1 MRPTEE
7 NIPNNI
13 LEKVFKSNPE
23 QILQETLFKK
33 YGNRF
38 LEYRKNYKQTIA
50 DYEHKYNF
58 DYPLTVVLELVNRCD
73 LECVMCYQGL
83 RNDAEKFTVNE
94 EILDKIFDDF
104 KKNKLSALML
114 SASEPLLFKQID
126 KVLEKAKKA
135 EIMDFFLFTNG
146 TLLNEK
152 NSEMILNSSITRLF
166 ISLDA
171 ATEETYNKVR
181 IPVSKKRLEEKNRL
195 QKIENN
201 VKKFIQLRNSKKQS
215 LPLTRVSFVALEEN
229 KHEIEMFK
237 TKWQNIVDSVD
248 IQRETSIEVYD
259 KLKMLEK
266 DKYKTDKEAKY
277 NCVKPW
283 GDMAIYSD
291 GTVGPCCNLVG
302 RKTPIGNI
310 KDNSIKQI
318 WNGKAM
324 TELRQGF
331 INNNPNDTCKICID
345 SQKIN
350 I

>member
-1 MRPTEE
+1 MLVPF
-7 NIPNNI
+7 NINKYAKKDPEDI
-13 LEKVFKSNPE
+13 LYANLYEKFG
-23 QILQETLFKK
+23 Q
-33 YGNRF
+33 RF
-38 LEYRKNYKQTIA
+38 IDYRKRYSDNIKKLDLDKKT
-50 DYEHKYNF
+50 KFPN
-58 DYPLTVVLELVNRCD
+58 TVILELVNRCD

-94 EILDKIFDDF
+94 KTLDKIFDDF

-114 SASEPLLFKQID
+114 TASEPLLFKQID
-126 KVLEKAKKA
+126 KVLEKAKEA
-135 EIMDFFLFTNG
+135 EIMDIFLFTNG

-152 NSEMILNSSITRLF
+152 NSEMILNSNITRLF
-166 ISLDA
+166 ISVDA

-181 IPVSKKRLEEKNRL
+181 IPVSKRLLEEKNRL

-201 VKKFIQLRNSKKQS
+201 VKGFIQFRNSKKLS

-237 TKWQNIVDSVD
+237 TKWKNIADSIE
-248 IQRETSIEVYD
+248 IQRETSIEVYG
-259 KLKMLEK
+259 KLEMLEK
-266 DKYKTDKEAKY
+266 DKYTANKGTKY
-277 NCVKPW
+277 NCNKPW

-310 KDNSIKQI
+310 KDNTIKEI
-318 WNGKAM
+318 WNGKVM
-324 TELRQGF
+324 NEIRQSF
-331 INNNPNDTCKICID
+331 INNNPNDVCKICID
-345 SQKIN
+345 SQKTN

>member
-1 MRPTEE
+1 MKSIEE
-7 NIPNNI
+7 IIPKNI
-13 LEKVFKSNPE
+13 LEKTVKSNPE

-38 LEYRKNYKQTIA
+38 LEYRKNYKQTVA

-83 RNDAEKFTVNE
+83 RNDAEKFTINE
-94 EILDKIFDDF
+94 KVLDKIFDDF

-126 KVLEKAKKA
+126 KVLEKAKEA

-146 TLLNEK
+146 NLLNEK

-181 IPVSKKRLEEKNRL
+181 IPVSKRRLEEKNRL

-201 VKKFIQLRNSKKQS
+201 VKNFIQLRNSKKQS

-229 KHEIEMFK
+229 KHEVEMFK
-237 TKWQNIVDSVD
+237 TKWQNIVDAVD

-266 DKYKTDKEAKY
+266 GKYKTDKEAKY

-331 INNNPNDTCKICID
+331 INNNPNDICKICID
-345 SQKIN
+345 SQKTN